1 MQAETLFKVVF
12 GVWVVLFLGAM
23 GYAHRKAMR
32 KHGSRFAQCA
42 NEYRPLLWVRVSL
55 GIPLWAFLIDWL
67 ASIGCFPWA
76 WVSLPTWARWSGVGF
91 GVVVAGLMWWTM
103 IALGSNYRG
112 TVGLHPNHELVT
124 HGPYR
129 FVRHPM
135 NAVFPLV
142 SIFLFLLSANWV
154 LGAGA
159 LILIGTISIVRA
171 PIEEKQLIERFGEEY
186 HAYMR
191 RTGRFLP
198 RFRQRGDS
206 K

>member
-1 MQAETLFKVVF
+1 MQGETQFKIVF
-12 GVWVVLFLGAM
+12 GVWVVLFLGAI
-23 GYAHRKAMR
+23 GYAQRKAMR
-32 KHGSRFAQCA
+32 EHGSRFAQCT
-42 NEYRPLLWVRVSL
+42 NEHRPLLWIRTLL
-55 GIPLWAFLIDWL
+55 GVPLWAFLIDWL
-67 ASIGCFPWA
+67 ASAGWFPWA
-76 WVSLPTWARWSGVGF
+76 AVALPTWARWSGVGF
-91 GVVVAGLMWWTM
+91 GVVVVGLIWWAM
-103 IALGSNYRG
+103 LALGSNYRG
-112 TVGLHPNHELVT
+112 TMGLHPNHRLVT

-154 LGAGA
+154 LGTVA
-159 LILIGTISIVRA
+159 LVLIGTISIVRS
-171 PIEEKQLIERFGEEY
+171 PIEERQLIERFGEEY
-186 HAYMR
+186 RAYVR

>member
-1 MQAETLFKVVF
+1 MQAETTFKVVF
-12 GVWVVLFLGAM
+12 GVWVVLFLGAI
-23 GYAHRKAMR
+23 GYAQGKAMR
-32 KHGSRFAQCA
+32 KHGSRFAQCT
-42 NEYRPLLWVRVSL
+42 NEYKPLVWMRVLL
-55 GIPLWAFLIDWL
+55 GVPFWAFLIDWL
-67 ASIGCFPWA
+67 ASAGWFPWA
-76 WVSLPTWARWSGVGF
+76 SVPLPMWTRWTGVGF

-112 TVGLHPNHELVT
+112 TMGLHANHELVT

-142 SIFLFLLSANWV
+142 SIFLFLVSANWV
-154 LGAGA
+154 LGVGA
-159 LILIGTISIVRA
+159 LILIGSISIVRA
-171 PIEEKQLIERFGEEY
+171 PVEERQLIERFGDEY
-186 HAYMR
+186 RAYMR

-206 K
+206 E